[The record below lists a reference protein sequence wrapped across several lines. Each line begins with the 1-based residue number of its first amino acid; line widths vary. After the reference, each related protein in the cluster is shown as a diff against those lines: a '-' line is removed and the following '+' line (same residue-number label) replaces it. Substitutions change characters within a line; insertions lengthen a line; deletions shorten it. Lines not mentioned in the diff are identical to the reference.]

1 MLSQGVVQP
10 SNSPWASP
18 IVLVKKKDGSY
29 RFCVDYRKLNLITKP
44 DAHPLPRVD
53 DLLDALNGYKMFSTL
68 DLRNG
73 YWQVSMSGEDREKTA
88 FITPSGLFE
97 FNRMQFGLS
106 NAPATFSRAIGIV
119 LSGLTYEQC
128 LCYFDDVIVFSKDID
143 QHCQR
148 LQAVLTR
155 FREQN
160 LRVKASKC
168 SFGADRVLYLGHT
181 VSSEGIHTDPS
192 KTEAVQNLQSPR
204 SLDQL
209 RTFLGLAGYY
219 RKFIPGFAT
228 IATPLTELTQRSA
241 KFVWL
246 EKHQQAFLS
255 LKNYLCSAPILAYP
269 QFTKLFIVQTD
280 ASDVGLGAILA
291 QIDDEGKE

>member
-1 MLSQGVVQP
+1 
-10 SNSPWASP
+10 
-18 IVLVKKKDGSY
+18 
-29 RFCVDYRKLNLITKP
+29 
-44 DAHPLPRVD
+44 
-53 DLLDALNGYKMFSTL
+53 MFSTL

-97 FNRMQFGLS
+97 FNRMPFGLS
-106 NAPATFSRAIGIV
+106 NAPATFSRALGIV
-119 LSGLTYEQC
+119 ISGLTYEQC

-160 LRVKASKC
+160 LGVKASKC

-192 KTEAVQNLQSPR
+192 KIEAVQNLQSPR

-269 QFTKLFIVQTD
+269 QFTKPFIVQTD

>member
-1 MLSQGVVQP
+1 MLSFPDVFQSSLGHTTVVEHRIDTGDSTPIRQYPRRLPHHYRAEVDRQVNEMLSQGVVQH

-29 RFCVDYRKLNLITKP
+29 RFFVDYRKLNLITKP

-88 FITPSGLFE
+88 FITPNGFFE
-97 FNRMQFGLS
+97 FNRMPFGLS
-106 NAPATFSRAIGIV
+106 NAPATFSRATGIV

-143 QHCQR
+143 QHYQR

-168 SFGADRVLYLGHT
+168 SFGADRVLNLGHT
-181 VSSEGIHTDPS
+181 VSS
-192 KTEAVQNLQSPR
+192 
-204 SLDQL
+204 
-209 RTFLGLAGYY
+209 
-219 RKFIPGFAT
+219 
-228 IATPLTELTQRSA
+228 
-241 KFVWL
+241 
-246 EKHQQAFLS
+246 
-255 LKNYLCSAPILAYP
+255 
-269 QFTKLFIVQTD
+269 
-280 ASDVGLGAILA
+280 
-291 QIDDEGKE
+291 